1 MRERY
6 SNGLK
11 SSLFGEWCEEVLP
24 LKAVGF
30 GRGARACPWRR
41 PSPPIQP
48 KAVVYKGGG
57 YDQVAFCKESTS
69 GGRMFRFPRRVKAH
83 IVGLCSNRR
92 AASVA
97 TRSCNHSIFLYA
109 VLN

>member
-1 MRERY
+1 M
-6 SNGLK
+6 
-11 SSLFGEWCEEVLP
+11 
-24 LKAVGF
+24 KAVGF
-30 GRGARACPWRR
+30 SGPSAQSLWRR